1 MLGREALVVLVN
13 LSRLMA
19 ANMDEPIFHVRDWI
33 NSWIAIAVSRSYSHI
48 IHRSRL
54 PSLLQDW
61 DTDWD
66 PASGLGLAQYI
77 AHIFFHPYDP
87 LPPLIHVPRATTYE
101 GRQRKYFGVTIS
113 AFFIQWYNTN
123 IFIYLHNI
131 YFIIFNSTLRI
142 LLIPGWCYVRFY
154 YRLSGWKI
162 FSLTPRCWR
171 KICTSS

>member
-101 GRQRKYFGVTIS
+101 GRQRKYFGVTIREAES
-113 AFFIQWYNTN
+113 VAPFLYNNTTQ
-123 IFIYLHNI
+123 IFLFIYTT
-131 YFIIFNSTLRI
+131 Y
-142 LLIPGWCYVRFY
+142 FY
-154 YRLSGWKI
+154 YFQFYSQNIVNTRLM
-162 FSLTPRCWR
+162 L
-171 KICTSS
+171 CTFLLSP